1 MSHRFL
7 ILYASAS
14 CCATACTSNH
24 KRTLMT
30 SCPFSSHWLMRAL
43 AVTDCNPP
51 GRLSQAPWSNP
62 RILPSGRVK
71 PGLVGLL
78 TLSKDC

>member
-1 MSHRFL
+1 MSHRL
-7 ILYASAS
+7 PDSVCISS
-14 CCATACTSNH
+14 CCAIACLSNH

-30 SCPFSSHWLMRAL
+30 SCPFSSHWLMRPL
-43 AVTDCNPP
+43 AVKDCSPP

-71 PGLVGLL
+71 PGLVALL
-78 TLSKDC
+78 TLRIDC